1 MVFYKCRRCNHETKQ
16 KIEMIRHLN
25 RKIKCIRS
33 PNSFQYTDDEINN
46 LSLEKLKKGHV
57 DLDKNKDNIENNTE
71 EKNLTEKL
79 SNEFIPDK
87 NIETLIIQNYTTEK
101 KDLFICKKCNK
112 SFTRKFSLERHE
124 NKCSYSIIEST
135 TENNTVNNIVNNTN
149 NTINAINT
157 INNNNIQINL
167 QLEAFDNDWDVS
179 KINKFTRHSLLLS
192 KIMYTNLLQNIL
204 DNETNLNVII
214 EKESNVGIVYKNDV
228 DKFIK
233 MKLKDIVD
241 NSMDKLNKH
250 LKNFYN
256 ESKNDE
262 EFILMDQIFE
272 DQKNLIDNKYNEYK
286 DNEETQKKV
295 EEYITDIYDKK
306 KEDAIKLFNHVLTQN
321 NQPLLDGF

>member
-1 MVFYKCRRCNHETKQ
+1 MT
-16 KIEMIRHLN
+16 RHLN

-33 PNSFQYTDDEINN
+33 PNSYQYTDDQINI
-46 LSLEKLKKGHV
+46 LSLQKIK
-57 DLDKNKDNIENNTE
+57 KDNDLKEEFTLTSLDENLPIE
-71 EKNLTEKL
+71 
-79 SNEFIPDK
+79 I
-87 NIETLIIQNYTTEK
+87 YEK
-101 KDLFICKKCNK
+101 KELFICKKCNK

-124 NKCSYSIIEST
+124 SKCSYSIIENN
-135 TENNTVNNIVNNTN
+135 TENNTVNNIINNTN

-262 EFILMDQIFE
+262 EFILMDKIFE

-306 KEDAIKLFNHVLTQN
+306 KEDAIKLFNQVLTQN

>member
-1 MVFYKCRRCNHETKQ
+1 
-16 KIEMIRHLN
+16 
-25 RKIKCIRS
+25 
-33 PNSFQYTDDEINN
+33 
-46 LSLEKLKKGHV
+46 
-57 DLDKNKDNIENNTE
+57 
-71 EKNLTEKL
+71 
-79 SNEFIPDK
+79 
-87 NIETLIIQNYTTEK
+87 
-101 KDLFICKKCNK
+101 
-112 SFTRKFSLERHE
+112 
-124 NKCSYSIIEST
+124 
-135 TENNTVNNIVNNTN
+135 
-149 NTINAINT
+149 
-157 INNNNIQINL
+157 
-167 QLEAFDNDWDVS
+167 
-179 KINKFTRHSLLLS
+179 
-192 KIMYTNLLQNIL
+192 MYTNLLQNIL

-306 KEDAIKLFNHVLTQN
+306 KEDAIKLFNQVLIQN

>member
-1 MVFYKCRRCNHETKQ
+1 
-16 KIEMIRHLN
+16 MIRHLN

-46 LSLEKLKKGHV
+46 LSLEKLKKGY
-57 DLDKNKDNIENNTE
+57 DNIDKNKEKFEENILSEN
-71 EKNLTEKL
+71 L
-79 SNEFIPDK
+79 SIQCIPSH
-87 NIETLIIQNYTTEK
+87 NMQIQNVEK
-101 KDLFICKKCNK
+101 KELFICKKCNK

-124 NKCSYSIIEST
+124 NKCLYSIIENN

-262 EFILMDQIFE
+262 EFILMDKIFE

>member
-46 LSLEKLKKGHV
+46 LSLEKLKKGY
-57 DLDKNKDNIENNTE
+57 DNIDKNKEKFEENILSEN
-71 EKNLTEKL
+71 L
-79 SNEFIPDK
+79 SIQCIPSH
-87 NIETLIIQNYTTEK
+87 NMQIQNVEK
-101 KDLFICKKCNK
+101 KELFICKKCNK

-124 NKCSYSIIEST
+124 NKCLYSIIENN

-262 EFILMDQIFE
+262 EFILMDKIFE

>member
-16 KIEMIRHLN
+16 KIEMTRHLN

-33 PNSFQYTDDEINN
+33 PNSYQYTDDQINI
-46 LSLEKLKKGHV
+46 LSLQKIK
-57 DLDKNKDNIENNTE
+57 KDNDLKEEFTLTSLDENLPIE
-71 EKNLTEKL
+71 
-79 SNEFIPDK
+79 I
-87 NIETLIIQNYTTEK
+87 YEK
-101 KDLFICKKCNK
+101 KELFICKKCNK

-124 NKCSYSIIEST
+124 SKCSYSIIENN
-135 TENNTVNNIVNNTN
+135 TENNTVNNIINNTN

-262 EFILMDQIFE
+262 EFILMDKIFE

-306 KEDAIKLFNHVLTQN
+306 KEDAIKLFNQVLTQN

>member
-1 MVFYKCRRCNHETKQ
+1 MA
-16 KIEMIRHLN
+16 RHLN

-33 PNSFQYTDDEINN
+33 PNSYQYTDDQINI
-46 LSLEKLKKGHV
+46 LSLQKIK
-57 DLDKNKDNIENNTE
+57 KDNDLKEEFTLTSLDENLPIE
-71 EKNLTEKL
+71 
-79 SNEFIPDK
+79 IH
-87 NIETLIIQNYTTEK
+87 EK
-101 KDLFICKKCNK
+101 KELFTCKKCNK

-124 NKCSYSIIEST
+124 TKCSYSIIENN
-135 TENNTVNNIVNNTN
+135 TENNTVNNIINNTN

-262 EFILMDQIFE
+262 EFILMDKIFE

-306 KEDAIKLFNHVLTQN
+306 KEDAIKLFNQVLTQN

>member
-1 MVFYKCRRCNHETKQ
+1 MLFYKCRRCNHETKQ

-46 LSLEKLKKGHV
+46 LSLEKLKKGY
-57 DLDKNKDNIENNTE
+57 DDIDKNKENIEENIE
-71 EKNLTEKL
+71 EKILIENL
-79 SNEFIPDK
+79 SIQCMPSHNMQIK
-87 NIETLIIQNYTTEK
+87 NIEK

-124 NKCSYSIIEST
+124 NKCSYSIIENN

-306 KEDAIKLFNHVLTQN
+306 KEDAIKLFNQVLIQN

>member
-1 MVFYKCRRCNHETKQ
+1 MT
-16 KIEMIRHLN
+16 RHLN

-33 PNSFQYTDDEINN
+33 PNSYQYTDDQINI
-46 LSLEKLKKGHV
+46 LSLQKIK
-57 DLDKNKDNIENNTE
+57 KDNDLKEEFTLTSLDENLPIE
-71 EKNLTEKL
+71 
-79 SNEFIPDK
+79 I
-87 NIETLIIQNYTTEK
+87 YEK
-101 KDLFICKKCNK
+101 KELFICKKCNK

-124 NKCSYSIIEST
+124 SKCSYSIIENN
-135 TENNTVNNIVNNTN
+135 TENNTVNNIINNTN
-149 NTINAINT
+149 NTINAINAINT

-262 EFILMDQIFE
+262 EFILMDKIFE

-306 KEDAIKLFNHVLTQN
+306 KEDAIKLFNQVLTQN